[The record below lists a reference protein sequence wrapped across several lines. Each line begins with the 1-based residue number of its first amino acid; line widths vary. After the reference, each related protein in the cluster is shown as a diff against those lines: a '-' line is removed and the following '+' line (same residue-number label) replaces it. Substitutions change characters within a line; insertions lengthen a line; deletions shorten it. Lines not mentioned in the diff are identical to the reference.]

1 MDYASADWGDNR
13 TLSNKVFT
21 NSTVTLEM
29 VTIPC
34 VNPCENIFDLIS
46 DHDTMQGNTV
56 IMHTT
61 LESISI
67 ERSRPIQFYI
77 NVSFDLHFKL
87 SVYHLQRFY
96 PKRLTIS
103 TLVIRSETIYRCW
116 YSKDVHRTKCKY

>member
-34 VNPCENIFDLIS
+34 VNPCENILDLIS

-61 LESISI
+61 LESILF
-67 ERSRPIQFYI
+67 ERSRPTQFYI
-77 NVSFDLHFKL
+77 NVSFDLHLGPAEMYTNK
-87 SVYHLQRFY
+87 
-96 PKRLTIS
+96 
-103 TLVIRSETIYRCW
+103 IYIF
-116 YSKDVHRTKCKY
+116 